1 MENFPRWHRARLA
14 ARNLLMEFPGKQW
27 KVHLQLSY
35 TTLQK
40 SHLPCHDSKKN
51 TGPERTREA
60 SSSCTVYPACSNI
73 KLTLYQ
79 LTKETYCR
87 VHLQEHKAGQRR
99 GNWQLQFGSVTQS
112 CATLWDPM
120 DCSMPGFPV
129 HHQLLEYVQ
138 THVHRVDHAISPSHP
153 LSSPFP
159 PAFNLSQHQGLFK
172 WVSSSHQVAKLLEF
186 QPQHQFY
193 QWMFRTDFL

>member
-60 SSSCTVYPACSNI
+60 SSSCNVYPARSNI

-79 LTKETYCR
+79 LTNEMYSR

-99 GNWQLQFGSVTQS
+99 GNWQLFNLV
-112 CATLWDPM
+112 
-120 DCSMPGFPV
+120 
-129 HHQLLEYVQ
+129 QLLS
-138 THVHRVDHAISPSHP
+138 HVRLFEIPWTAACQASLFITKSWSMFNLMSIKLIMPSHRLILCCP
-153 LSSPFP
+153 LLLPPSIFP
-159 PAFNLSQHQGLFK
+159 SIRVFS
-172 WVSSSHQVAKLLEF
+172 
-186 QPQHQFY
+186 
-193 QWMFRTDFL
+193 D